1 MSNFIRHQSRGVSI
15 SPNRKQR
22 KFLYKLRE
30 LVNNI
35 EKSYGSLKDKSNMC
49 PNNQTMLV
57 GGVVTPPTQSS
68 LPS

>member
-49 PNNQTMLV
+49 PNSQTMLV
-57 GGVVTPPTQSS
+57 GGVTTPPEQSS
-68 LPS
+68 VPS